1 MEDVNQKLEHIEELL
16 ANPRSTAFGLGG
28 ATRTKDK
35 FKNVNLAKTEL
46 GVFSAENFIRR
57 DFDDWKE
64 GRLVQK
70 DPSVR

>member
-28 ATRTKDK
+28 STRTKDK